1 MMNAGDA
8 RLSPA
13 GNQGAVVPRLIPE
26 QFDSGLQCEL
36 GACSSSWDGRGRVSG
51 SGGGWES

>member
-26 QFDSGLQCEL
+26 KFDSGLQCEL